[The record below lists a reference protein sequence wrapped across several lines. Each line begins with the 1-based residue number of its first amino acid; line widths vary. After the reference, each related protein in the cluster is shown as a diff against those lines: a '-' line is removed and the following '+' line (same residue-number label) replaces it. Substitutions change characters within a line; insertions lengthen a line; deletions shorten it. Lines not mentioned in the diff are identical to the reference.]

1 MNSSPASRLERR
13 KAATRT
19 AILEAASALFN
30 ASGSDSTSIQQIAAR
45 ADAGVG
51 TLYGYFASKDDVLRA
66 VIVEGGEAAAHRYR
80 ATVHENMPLAE
91 RFILALDL
99 FAGYIA
105 ENRELLRAAMRLRAG
120 PETNG
125 RDTPGAWVY
134 EAFRS
139 LIQAGIDRGEFRA
152 VPVEAAARTII
163 MTYAT
168 SLLGIGL
175 WQGGETDPHL
185 TEDLRELVR
194 AMLFAPA
201 RSS

>member
-1 MNSSPASRLERR
+1 MNSSPASRIERR

-30 ASGSDSTSIQQIAAR
+30 ASGFDATSIQQIAAR

-66 VIVEGGEAAAHRYR
+66 VIVEGGEAAAQRYR
-80 ATVHENMPLAE
+80 ATVHENMPLSE

-105 ENRELLRAAMRLRAG
+105 ENRELLRAAMRLRAA
-120 PETNG
+120 PDTNG
-125 RDTPGAWVY
+125 RDTPGGWVY

-139 LIQAGIDRGEFRA
+139 LIQAGIDRGEFRQA
-152 VPVEAAARTII
+152 PVETAARMII

-175 WQGGETDPHL
+175 WQGGETDPQL
-185 TEDLRELVR
+185 IEDLRELVR

-201 RSS
+201 